1 MCRDHASQKT
11 AIKAGFQPPSHQM
24 PRSIIVNT
32 CYGGFGLSEQAKTMY
47 LELTK
52 EVERSEDFF
61 VDQDVSRD
69 DPALVRVVTELG
81 IKASSGLHAKLGIV
95 HIPDDVPSD
104 GWIIQEFDG
113 FEFVAEKHRT
123 WRAEPEDG
131 EIVAEREDGEIVAER
146 EDGEIVAEREDG
158 EIISEAAEMA
168 DSSEHVPISGQES
181 SPSHVPVSDA
191 DIIPEPVSTPIL
203 EE

>member
-1 MCRDHASQKT
+1 MSLRAKISRDRASQEN
-11 AIKAGFQPPSHQM
+11 AIKAGFEPSSHQM

-52 EVERSEDFF
+52 EVERSEHFF
-61 VDQDVSRD
+61 VDQDVLRD

-95 HIPDDVPSD
+95 HIPDDIPSD

-123 WRAEPEDG
+123 WHAETENK
-131 EIVAEREDGEIVAER
+131 
-146 EDGEIVAEREDG
+146 
-158 EIISEAAEMA
+158 EIILESDAGKNILEPAEMA
-168 DSSEHVPISGQES
+168 DSLEHVPISGQEIIET

-191 DIIPEPVSTPIL
+191 NIIPEPVFTPIF

>member
-1 MCRDHASQKT
+1 
-11 AIKAGFQPPSHQM
+11 M
-24 PRSIIVNT
+24 PRTIIVNT

-52 EVERSEDFF
+52 EVERSEHFF

-131 EIVAEREDGEIVAER
+131 EIVAEREDGEI
-146 EDGEIVAEREDG
+146 
-158 EIISEAAEMA
+158 ISEAAEMA
-168 DSSEHVPISGQES
+168 DSLEHVPMSRQES

-203 EE
+203 E

>member
-1 MCRDHASQKT
+1 
-11 AIKAGFQPPSHQM
+11 M

-52 EVERSEDFF
+52 EVERSEHFF

-131 EIVAEREDGEIVAER
+131 EIVAEREDGEI
-146 EDGEIVAEREDG
+146 
-158 EIISEAAEMA
+158 ISEAGEMA
-168 DSSEHVPISGQES
+168 DSLEHVPISGQET

>member
-1 MCRDHASQKT
+1 
-11 AIKAGFQPPSHQM
+11 M

-32 CYGGFGLSEQAKTMY
+32 CYGGFGLSEQAKNMY

-52 EVERSEDFF
+52 EVERSEHFF

-131 EIVAEREDGEIVAER
+131 EIIAERANGEI
-146 EDGEIVAEREDG
+146 IAEREDG
-158 EIISEAAEMA
+158 EIISEAGEMA
-168 DSSEHVPISGQES
+168 DSLEHVPISGQET

>member
-1 MCRDHASQKT
+1 
-11 AIKAGFQPPSHQM
+11 
-24 PRSIIVNT
+24 
-32 CYGGFGLSEQAKTMY
+32 MY

-52 EVERSEDFF
+52 EVERSEHFF

-131 EIVAEREDGEIVAER
+131 EIVAEREDGEI
-146 EDGEIVAEREDG
+146 
-158 EIISEAAEMA
+158 ISEAGEMA
-168 DSSEHVPISGQES
+168 DSLEHVPISGQET